1 MRDLT
6 QSTERELTLWV
17 YNEPYF
23 YNEREDREF
32 LLALVNEEFYYT
44 DEQLQDLIATLD
56 EELAETKED

>member
-6 QSTERELTLWV
+6 QSSNRELTLWV

-23 YNEREDREF
+23 YNERTHRDY
-32 LLALVNEEFYYT
+32 LLALVAEEFYYT
-44 DEQLQDLIATLD
+44 PEQLQDLIDTLD